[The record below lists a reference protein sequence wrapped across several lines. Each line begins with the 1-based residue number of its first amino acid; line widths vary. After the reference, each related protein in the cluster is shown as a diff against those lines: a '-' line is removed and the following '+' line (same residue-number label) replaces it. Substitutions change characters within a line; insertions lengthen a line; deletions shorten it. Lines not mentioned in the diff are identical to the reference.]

1 MNDSLFVMR
10 VDFFL
15 VLILAAPALAVLV
28 LLFFAGVELA
38 KDIKSVLA
46 FNFLVSD
53 ELTVVEG
60 DVW

>member
-60 DVW
+60 DVR